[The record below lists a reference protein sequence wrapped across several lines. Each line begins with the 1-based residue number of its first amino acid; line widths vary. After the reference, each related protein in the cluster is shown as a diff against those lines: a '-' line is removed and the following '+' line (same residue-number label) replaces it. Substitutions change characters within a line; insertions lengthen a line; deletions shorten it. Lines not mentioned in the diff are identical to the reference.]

1 MALLFSRDLLKPLEG
16 TMLKDSLD
24 SALSKAESALPGA
37 ADEYRQNLRDHFAVG
52 LGPHKR
58 YREHRE
64 TLEHLARA
72 ITRNRTV
79 EMRYYTAGRDSTNRR
94 KVDPYRLWYA
104 AGSLYLIG
112 YCHVRRDVR
121 MFAVDRIRSLTIT
134 NHPCQLPLNFDLEAY
149 VQDALVVMRGEQIE
163 VELLFDRKTTAW
175 ARDRIWHPSQVVVIG
190 KDGCLNLV
198 LHVADTPELAGWIL
212 SFGPG
217 VRVIRP
223 ETHREKILSAAAV
236 ETYAAAFHLPQ
247 ERNEVW
253 YFLNNN
259 LGYCLN
265 KIGRHAEAEKYC
277 REAIGMQP
285 RYHNAYKNLGI
296 ALEGLGRYA
305 DAASS
310 YIYAARACP
319 EDPRALAHLQNL
331 LAAHGEVLD
340 EVPDIL
346 AQLHEC
352 HEAAQSRRGKP
363 RLQ

>member
-1 MALLFSRDLLKPLEG
+1 MDIGELTEDFDG
-16 TMLKDSLD
+16 
-24 SALSKAESALPGA
+24 
-37 ADEYRQNLRDHFAVG
+37 F
-52 LGPHKR
+52 
-58 YREHRE
+58 
-64 TLEHLARA
+64 
-72 ITRNRTV
+72 ITPQG
-79 EMRYYTAGRDSTNRR
+79 E
-94 KVDPYRLWYA
+94 
-104 AGSLYLIG
+104 LIP
-112 YCHVRRDVR
+112 
-121 MFAVDRIRSLTIT
+121 I
-134 NHPCQLPLNFDLEAY
+134 
-149 VQDALVVMRGEQIE
+149 QDADR
-163 VELLFDRKTTAW
+163 LFTALTG
-175 ARDRIWHPSQVVVIG
+175 ASENRDRITEVLWQVSRECCDRGYFEATFAYTARLLTLEDDPDV
-190 KDGCLNLV
+190 KARCY
-198 LHVADTPELAGWIL
+198 WIMGQMKEN
-212 SFGPG
+212 SGDF
-217 VRVIRP
+217 
-223 ETHREKILSAAAV
+223 AAAV

-247 ERNEVW
+247 EPNEVW